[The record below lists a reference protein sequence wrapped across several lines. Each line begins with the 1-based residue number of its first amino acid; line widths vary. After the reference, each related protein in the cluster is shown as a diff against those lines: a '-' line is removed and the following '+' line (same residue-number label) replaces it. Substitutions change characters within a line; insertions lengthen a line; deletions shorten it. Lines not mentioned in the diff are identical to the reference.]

1 MKKHFLAFLMLT
13 AMFWSCKS
21 KQELT
26 PYNAINPDLI
36 EQAKI
41 YFENEQSIA
50 LSKPINVSIAERGNQ
65 VNLWTYAPFRTFQ
78 PIWNKTEQITML
90 NGNKVLITP
99 LYRNMKIRYAN
110 ELYYI
115 RRLRVEL
122 NAQNDIVKANI
133 VELVTL
139 DGSVAQNKSIIIA
152 NVFEEIQTRTD
163 AKIMV
168 FDAGYTPQIE
178 NASWKGNNN
187 NASNRGSSNSSDA
200 PPSCYQLIAVVSCS
214 DVQYL
219 QSPSPC
225 DDPSVSF
232 QGFGTPINNCPGGSS
247 GGGVWTPPDPSNPP
261 PGGSGGSNGDNGQEQ
276 PFTPTVVDYNG
287 VNLELNY
294 KNAQGDTVAVDTNI
308 IKAFKFV
315 IDDVNFR
322 DVIKGYLPPN
332 TDKLKITFNDTGRG
346 AKFNKNTNTISVAL
360 NLLKS
365 GFNVM
370 DFVQMLTHEGL
381 HAKVAKPDATITTQ
395 LTTSKTNLETYYNAV
410 PATDTLNHGIVP
422 DDNMIQHEYMSE
434 YDVDKAAS
442 IIKAF
447 YHSGIGK
454 TKNDTSITDDDFRAF
469 FRGNLVQ
476 VEHPTKSILIYMYI
490 TKINTLSLA
499 DLQTFSQGFSKVR
512 DSYK

>member
-1 MKKHFLAFLMLT
+1 MFLG
-13 AMFWSCKS
+13 CKPRT
-21 KQELT
+21 QELT
-26 PYNAINPDLI
+26 PQKTAINPDLI
-36 EQAKI
+36 EQAKT
-41 YFENEQSIA
+41 YFENVQSVA
-50 LSKPINVSIAERGNQ
+50 LTKTVEVSLGARGNR
-65 VNLWTYAPFRTFQ
+65 VNLWAYAPFRIFT
-78 PIWNKTEQITML
+78 PIWNKTEQVNL
-90 NGNKVLITP
+90 SNGKRVLITP
-99 LYRNMKIRYAN
+99 LYRNMTIRYAN

-122 NAQNDIVKANI
+122 NAQNEIVKANI

-139 DGSVAQNKSIIIA
+139 AGSVAQNKNMIIA

-178 NASWKGNNN
+178 NGSWKGRGNN
-187 NASNRGSSNSSDA
+187 NANNRGSSNSSDS
-200 PPSCYQLIAVVSCS
+200 PGCYQLIAVVGCS
-214 DVQYL
+214 DIQYI
-219 QSPSPC
+219 QDVAPC
-225 DDPSVSF
+225 SADMPGAF
-232 QGFGTPINNCPGGSS
+232 QGFGTPINNCPNGGGSS
-247 GGGVWTPPDPSNPP
+247 WTPPDPSNPP
-261 PGGSGGSNGDNGQEQ
+261 PGGGGSNGDNGQEQ
-276 PFTPTVVDYNG
+276 PFIPTILDYNG
-287 VNLELNY
+287 VNIEINY
-294 KNAQGDTVAVDTNI
+294 KNAQGDTVAVDSTI
-308 IKAFKFV
+308 LKAYKFV

-322 DVIKGYLPPN
+322 DVIKGYLSPN

-365 GFNVM
+365 GFNIV

-381 HAKVAKPDATITTQ
+381 HAKLAKPDATITTQ
-395 LTTSKTNLETYYNAV
+395 LTTSRTNLETYYNAV
-410 PATDTLNHGIVP
+410 PATDTTHHGLVP

-447 YHSGIGK
+447 YNSGIGK

-490 TKINTLSLA
+490 TKINTLSLT